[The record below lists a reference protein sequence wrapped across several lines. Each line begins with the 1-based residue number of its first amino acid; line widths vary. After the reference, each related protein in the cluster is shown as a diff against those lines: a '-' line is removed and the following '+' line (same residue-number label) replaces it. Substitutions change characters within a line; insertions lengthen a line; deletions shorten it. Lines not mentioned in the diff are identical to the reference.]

1 MVQISQYLEMSSTVL
16 NIGIMQGRLS
26 PLRNGRIQSFP
37 WGNWKNEFIQ
47 AEELGFTHLEWT
59 IDTERFAENPL
70 LLASGQS
77 EINQLLRLHSL
88 FIPSVTCD
96 YFMENPF
103 WKNSVDLIRNN
114 VVSIIRGMRKIGAK
128 ILVIPLVDNSSIR
141 DLVQWDAIIEFFSSL
156 ESELSEDGLR
166 IAFESDL
173 GPQALFQFI
182 SNFDSKYFGIN
193 YDIGNSASLGFN
205 PTDEFN
211 MYGSRVVNI
220 HVKDRVLGGNTVA
233 LGEGAADFKT
243 VFKLIKDH
251 NYTGNLIM
259 QTARSKEGKHAE
271 VLVRYRNMILDWL
284 EDAPNAS

>member
-1 MVQISQYLEMSSTVL
+1 VSEVVS
-16 NIGIMQGRLS
+16 NIGFMQGRLS

-37 WGNWKNEFIQ
+37 WDNWKNELMQ
-47 AEELGFTHLEWT
+47 AKELGFTQLEWT

-77 EINQLLRLHSL
+77 EINQLSRLHSL
-88 FIPSVTCD
+88 LIPSVTCD

-103 WKNSVDLIRNN
+103 WKNSVDPVRNN
-114 VVSIIRGMRKIGAK
+114 LMSIISGMRKIGAK

-141 DLVQWDAIIEFFSSL
+141 DLVQWGAVIDFFSSL
-156 ESELSEDGLR
+156 ESELSEGDLR

-173 GPQALFQFI
+173 GPQALFEFI

-211 MYGSRVVNI
+211 TYGSRVINI
-220 HVKDRVLGGNTVA
+220 HVKDRVLGGHTVA

-243 VFKLIKDH
+243 VFKLIKVH

-259 QTARSKEGKHAE
+259 QTARSKEEKHSE
-271 VLVRYRNMILDWL
+271 VLVSYRNMILDWL
-284 EDAPNAS
+284 EDVPNAG